1 MFRSKLLLKNFT
13 WLSISQ
19 GANFLIPLIIYPY
32 LLRIIEIE
40 EFGLVAFAQA
50 VVSYFIHLVDYGFSI
65 SAVREVSLN
74 RNNTNKISKIFSKL
88 YFTKITL
95 LLASFLA
102 FYLLVIFIPAWSN
115 YSLLFLSSFSI
126 VIGQMLLPT
135 WFFQGIERMSSVAL
149 MNIISKALF
158 TVFIILFINGSNDFM
173 WVNFYLGAS
182 QALVGLIAIWI
193 ILVKYGVK
201 IIYPSSSLI
210 IDQLKVNRSIFLSMF
225 STFIAGNSNL
235 LILGFIADPIST
247 GYYAIVEK
255 ILLAI
260 RAPAVLLYQT
270 IFPKVC
276 LLAEKSFDQLISFL
290 QIIVRLSLI
299 GFIPMW
305 IVVYIFTDDI
315 VQLFSGEYLKQS
327 SHLLKIVSLI
337 PLLAALSIPATQT
350 MLAYNF
356 KRSYA
361 NITIGGAIFNITI
374 NIILV
379 SAFSA
384 YGSAFAAL
392 TTELFIT
399 FMLFL
404 NLRLFHREHSV
415 FGVFELSR

>member
-1 MFRSKLLLKNFT
+1 MFRSKSLLKNFT
-13 WLSISQ
+13 WLSVSQ

-40 EFGLVAFAQA
+40 AFGLVAFAQA
-50 VVSYFIHLVDYGFSI
+50 VVTYFIHVVDYGFSI

-74 RNNTNKISKIFSKL
+74 RNNTNKVSEIFSRL

-95 LLASFLA
+95 LIVSFLA
-102 FYLLVIFIPAWSN
+102 FYLLVIIIPKWNN
-115 YSLLFLSSFSI
+115 YSLLFLSSFSV
-126 VIGQMLLPT
+126 VIGQMLLPV
-135 WFFQGIERMSSVAL
+135 WFFQGIEKMSSVAL

-158 TVFIILFINGSNDFM
+158 IIFIFLFINGNNDFM
-173 WVNFYLGAS
+173 WINFYLGAS
-182 QALVGLIAIWI
+182 QILVGSIAIRV
-193 ILVKYGVK
+193 ILVKHQVK

-210 IDQLKVNRSIFLSMF
+210 IDQLKENKSIFLSVF
-225 STFIAGNSNL
+225 STFVAGNSNL

-290 QIIVRLSLI
+290 KTIVRLSLI
-299 GFIPMW
+299 GFMFLG
-305 IVVYIFTDDI
+305 IVVYIFSDSI

-327 SHLLKIVSLI
+327 SHLLKIVSLV
-337 PLLAALSIPATQT
+337 PLFAALSIPATQT
-350 MLAYNF
+350 MLAYNL

-361 NITIGGAIFNITI
+361 NITVGGAIFNITI

-384 YGSAFAAL
+384 YGSAIAAL
-392 TTELFIT
+392 TTELFLT

-415 FGVFELSR
+415 FGVFKLSR